1 MVRGKKLNQERF
13 SLTELLDSR
22 VFAEDYLLRA
32 TKKFLEPQF
41 SEESDKNAELL
52 LLRWLRVLRRRS
64 NLHRG
69 WNRAEAV
76 SLEIDALGGFIHW
89 VGGKDPLS
97 DGIQKIIEVSG
108 RKEEVIK
115 IARGLLDLRER
126 EISALQSKRATRP
139 RPNLMSKILDD
150 IVRENPRISEK
161 DTIKK
166 IKQMVGLGIV
176 SRVSDGSIEL
186 DDMGSGK
193 SATVEIDSIRSRL
206 SHAKARLKKRI
217 SLAG

>member
-1 MVRGKKLNQERF
+1 MVRGKKLNQESR
-13 SLTELLDSR
+13 SLAELLDSR

-52 LLRWLRVLRRRS
+52 LLRLLRVLRRRS

-69 WNRAEAV
+69 WNRAKAI
-76 SLEIDALGGFIHW
+76 SLEIDVLEGFVYW
-89 VGGKDPLS
+89 VTGRDPLS

-126 EISALQSKRATRP
+126 EISALQSKRAARP

-150 IVRENPRISEK
+150 FVSENPRISERE
-161 DTIKK
+161 TVKK

-186 DDMGSGK
+186 DDMSSGK
-193 SATVEIDSIRSRL
+193 CVTVEIDSIRSRL
-206 SHAKARLKKRI
+206 SHAKVRFKKKFP
-217 SLAG
+217 LAG

>member
-1 MVRGKKLNQERF
+1 
-13 SLTELLDSR
+13 
-22 VFAEDYLLRA
+22 
-32 TKKFLEPQF
+32 
-41 SEESDKNAELL
+41 L

-69 WNRAEAV
+69 WNRAEAI
-76 SLEIDALGGFIHW
+76 SLEIDALEGFVHW
-89 VGGKDPLS
+89 VSGKDPLS
-97 DGIQKIIEVSG
+97 DEIRKIIEVSD

-161 DTIKK
+161 ETIKK

-186 DDMGSGK
+186 DEMSSGK

-206 SHAKARLKKRI
+206 SHAKVRFKKKFP
-217 SLAG
+217 LAG